1 MRRIGL
7 ALLVVSAGCNQ
18 VFGIKDTVKKPDA
31 ADPEFTGMMRWAAAK
46 TVNGAPMGVDV
57 FPIGN
62 ESIDSAPLDLQI
74 GPALGMGDLENAPYD
89 NTTGTFHL
97 GFRLAGQPWR
107 LVYKLPGDTIT
118 HEIQWAVQTPDL
130 VIPRMTRMGGIA
142 PDDTMGYDI
151 TPSPAA
157 NFTIPMIATSGAFL
171 LGSPGTFT
179 NTEAKFTIKT
189 DGAPING
196 PRSAPDSTDW
206 ILVADVGAASATAT
220 DLAGWAVAT
229 NVSLGTAL
237 TPVAPTWTST
247 GRLTVNVNVGALD
260 AKDRLRTALGTL
272 AADDTSTDWPY
283 YQHMTYGIS
292 PNLEVY
298 GFVEPPAD
306 CGTPVSDMSK
316 SGVDCL
322 GRPAMIPLAEDT
334 VFDTSLSA
342 PGLDTLGIQNPP
354 VMYARFTQTR
364 PIHGVALTSGLQSLV
379 PAPNPATANESVTV
393 LASSLPTAALVD
405 QEMLDGIDISG
416 ANGPVSMDVDVPAQP
431 MPRTLRFHPRLGADG
446 APLAGADDFV
456 ITLYTIQN
464 PDTSIASLHAV
475 RVFHITDYTVGVG
488 IDPALLTPGLYV
500 FSITSRIG
508 FPNAS
513 TGDFKMIKFPLGES
527 TVFTRQF
534 HVH

>member
-1 MRRIGL
+1 
-7 ALLVVSAGCNQ
+7 
-18 VFGIKDTVKKPDA
+18 
-31 ADPEFTGMMRWAAAK
+31 
-46 TVNGAPMGVDV
+46 
-57 FPIGN
+57 
-62 ESIDSAPLDLQI
+62 
-74 GPALGMGDLENAPYD
+74 
-89 NTTGTFHL
+89 
-97 GFRLAGQPWR
+97 
-107 LVYKLPGDTIT
+107 
-118 HEIQWAVQTPDL
+118 VQTPDL
-130 VIPRMTRMGGIA
+130 VIPRMTRMGGMA

-157 NFTIPMIATSGAFL
+157 NFSTPLIATSGAFL
-171 LGSPGTFT
+171 LGAPGMFT
-179 NTEAKFTIKT
+179 GSEAKFTIKT

-206 ILVADVGAASATAT
+206 ILVADVRASSGTAT

-237 TPVAPTWTST
+237 TPLAPTWNTA
-247 GRLTVNVNVGALD
+247 GPLTITTNIGGVE
-260 AKDRLRTALGTL
+260 AKARLRTALGTL
-272 AADDTSTDWPY
+272 GADDTSADWPY

-292 PNLEVY
+292 PNVDVY

-306 CGTPVSDMSK
+306 CGTPVGNASM

-322 GRPAMIPLAEDT
+322 ARPAMIPLADDT
-334 VFDTSLSA
+334 LFESSLSA

-354 VMYARFTQTR
+354 VMYARYTQTR
-364 PIHGVALTSGLQSLV
+364 PVHGVALTSALQSLV
-379 PAPNPATANESVTV
+379 QGANPATPNESVTV
-393 LASSLPTAALVD
+393 LTSSIPTAALVD

-416 ANGPVSMDVDVPAQP
+416 ANGPVSMDVDVPVQP
-431 MPRTLRFHPRLGADG
+431 MPRTLKFHPRLGADG

-456 ITLYTIQN
+456 ITLYAIQN
-464 PDTSIASLHAV
+464 PDTAVASLHAV
-475 RVFHITDYTVGVG
+475 RVFHTTDYTVGVG